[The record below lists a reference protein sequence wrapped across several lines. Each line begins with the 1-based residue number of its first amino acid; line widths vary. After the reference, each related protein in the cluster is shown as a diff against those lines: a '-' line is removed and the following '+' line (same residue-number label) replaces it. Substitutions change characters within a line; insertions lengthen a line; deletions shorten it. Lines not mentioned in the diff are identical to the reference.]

1 MDEIQIRSLERHA
14 RTSYMNYFA
23 RMASWYHSSV
33 KNFLEVSIPTI
44 VGVLSSASADR
55 DQAANPQQMEAWRT
69 SLEFLSEVFR
79 HADGSDDWGILLEYE
94 IPRRGRRPDAVVLV
108 KDTIF
113 VVEFKCGSASFD
125 RAALLQASAYAK
137 DLRDFHAGS
146 ATRRI
151 VPVVVAT
158 GYTDTAH
165 ARTLPD
171 CLMPVHCIGSTADL
185 VALLLEAVSEGAEQ
199 IIPAKW
205 DSANYQPTPDILSAA
220 REVFAGHSVEAISF
234 AHADNLD
241 GTVKCI
247 RDVIASA
254 REHHRHIA
262 VFVTGVPGSGKT
274 LAGLSAVH
282 QTTDNPGAG
291 SEPLGAY
298 LSGNGPLISVLRYA
312 LTCDKAK
319 RDGISKSAAALV
331 AETFIQPVH
340 HFVREYASI
349 ERVPPDHVIVFDE
362 AQRAWDKARMRQKQ
376 GIERSEAEVVVDAME
391 RVPEWSVIVALV
403 GEGQEIN
410 NGEAGLGEWAKALA
424 VRDQWE
430 VLVAP
435 DLIERFS
442 TTGAKVDSRP
452 ALHLSVSVRSPR
464 AHAIAN
470 WADAVVNG
478 RLADGSQIIQQFPE
492 YPIYLT
498 RSLEDMRS
506 WLRDIASTGERVGLL
521 ASSQA
526 RRLRAFGLETGDAA
540 QGGSDWPKWFVEP
553 YPDIRSSTVL
563 EVAASE
569 FKCQGLEIDWVG
581 LCWGQDFNWTEDK
594 NDWTGRRLSGSKW
607 THDSDM
613 TFARNRYR
621 VLLTRARFGMVIW
634 VPQPS
639 GHEPLVSR
647 DIASVNEQALL
658 AAGAS
663 PLQTA

>member
-1 MDEIQIRSLERHA
+1 
-14 RTSYMNYFA
+14 
-23 RMASWYHSSV
+23 MASWYYESV
-33 KNFLEVSIPTI
+33 TNFLREEIETI

-69 SLEFLSEVFR
+69 SLEFLSETFR
-79 HADGSDDWGILLEYE
+79 RTNGSDDWGLLLEYE
-94 IPRRGRRPDAVVLV
+94 IPRRGRRPDAVILV
-108 KDTIF
+108 KDTVF
-113 VVEFKCGSASFD
+113 VVEFKCGSPSFD
-125 RAALLQASAYAK
+125 RAAVLQASTYAK
-137 DLRDFHAGS
+137 DLRDFHEGS
-146 ATRRI
+146 SGRRI

-158 GYTDTAH
+158 GYTGPTRE
-165 ARTLPD
+165 RTLPD
-171 CLMPVHCIGSTADL
+171 CLLPVHCIGTPADL
-185 VALLLEAVSEGAEQ
+185 ATLLLGAVSDHAEQ
-199 IIPAKW
+199 ITTAEW
-205 DSANYQPTPDILSAA
+205 DAANYQPTPDILAAA

-254 REHHRHIA
+254 RDHNRHIA

-282 QTTDNPGAG
+282 KTTDDPTAG

-298 LSGNGPLISVLRYA
+298 LSGNGPLVSVLRYA
-312 LTCDKAK
+312 LARDKAE
-319 RDGISKSAAALV
+319 RDGTSVKAASAV

-340 HFVREYASI
+340 HFVREYASSQ
-349 ERVPPDHVIVFDE
+349 RTPPDHVIVFDE
-362 AQRAWDKARMRQKQ
+362 AQRAWDMPRMRQKQ
-376 GIERSEAEVVVDAME
+376 GIERSEAEVVLDAME
-391 RVPEWSVIVALV
+391 RVPGWSVIVALV

-410 NGEAGLGEWAKALA
+410 NGEAGLDEWASALA
-424 VRDQWE
+424 TRNRWE

-435 DLIERFS
+435 DLIDRFS
-442 TTGAKVDSRP
+442 TVGAKVHTRP

-464 AHAIAN
+464 AQAIAN

-478 RLADGSQIIQQFPE
+478 RLDDASRVIQEFPE
-492 YPIYLT
+492 YPVYLT
-498 RSLEDMRS
+498 RSLDDMRS
-506 WLRDIASTGERVGLL
+506 LLRDIASTGERVGLL

-540 QGGSDWPKWFVEP
+540 QGGSDWPRWFVEP
-553 YPDIRSSTVL
+553 HPDIRSSTVL

-569 FKCQGLEIDWVG
+569 FKCQGLEIDWMG
-581 LCWGQDFNWTEDK
+581 LCWGQDFNWTQGRH
-594 NDWTGRRLSGSKW
+594 DWTGRRLRGSKW

-621 VLLTRARFGMVIW
+621 VLLTRARFGIVIW
-634 VPQPS
+634 VPQPA

-647 DIASVNEQALL
+647 EIAVANERALL
-658 AAGAS
+658 AAGAT
-663 PLQTA
+663 PLPAA